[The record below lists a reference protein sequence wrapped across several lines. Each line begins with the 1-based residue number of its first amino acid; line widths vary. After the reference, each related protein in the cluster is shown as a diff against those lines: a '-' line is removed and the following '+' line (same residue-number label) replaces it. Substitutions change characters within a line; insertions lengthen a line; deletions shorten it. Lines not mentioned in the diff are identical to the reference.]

1 MEAQVSS
8 HQQDSRQ
15 WQIQKWLR
23 SVQAFMGKEVNR
35 LIIQQNN
42 LVRIQKFAVVHLIQK
57 ICFSNLWAIATHVL
71 KQKNMS
77 DFSINQSE
85 FSKDVD
91 SVNKL
96 SSATAKIFGTGV
108 DTENYLPDIKDV
120 R

>member
-1 MEAQVSS
+1 
-8 HQQDSRQ
+8 
-15 WQIQKWLR
+15 
-23 SVQAFMGKEVNR
+23 
-35 LIIQQNN
+35 
-42 LVRIQKFAVVHLIQK
+42 
-57 ICFSNLWAIATHVL
+57 
-71 KQKNMS
+71 MS